1 MLLKNKLKSASLEI
15 SNLKIENNSG
25 VINEIALKSVHKV
38 YLNTTKTALYIW
50 ALYIAIATVVT
61 MITFVFIDP
70 TLAFVICI
78 SLLYFFNKKILSRNT
93 YILRVEFKDKNS
105 YSIKI
110 PYKMKEEIKSLIWDI
125 RTFLIKN

>member
-1 MLLKNKLKSASLEI
+1 MLLKNTLKSASLEI

-25 VINEIALKSVHKV
+25 EINEIALKSVYKV

-50 ALYIAIATVVT
+50 ALYIAIVTVVT

-70 TLAFVICI
+70 TLALVIFI

-93 YILRVEFKDKNS
+93 YFLCFEFKDKNS